1 MSINK
6 KIKITN
12 TWICQIKKQNV
23 IPVYG
28 DIFVSNGQISE
39 IKKKNFNEFISQNTK
54 KRDGDIDAGGRVVTV
69 PMINFHDHFY
79 SRLAKGLPIKGSMK
93 NFKMILKNLWWKL
106 DLALD
111 QEMIQASAQMAALES
126 IRNGVTYIF
135 DHHSSP
141 NSANGSLQII
151 ADVLR
156 EIGLS
161 GVICFET
168 TDRNGKTL
176 SEKGILENINF
187 LNNSTNED
195 IKALL
200 GLHASFTL
208 DDVTLKRASELV
220 KKHKL
225 GIHIHLCEDK
235 ADRDESFAKYKS
247 FPIERLKKYNLLND
261 KSILAHGIHLSNK
274 DYKSI
279 AKAGSAIVYNLDSN
293 LNNAVGLPIFS
304 NFSSKISHKTPILA
318 GTDGMNSNPAR
329 TIKQLFLLSR
339 NQGMS
344 FDESFTF
351 VKKVYFDQLS
361 FVKKYFSNFPSLN
374 IKNRADF
381 IIWDYIPPTPFLEE
395 NFWGHFIY
403 GILDRQVHSV
413 IQNGNVLMN
422 NFKINFDETKYQKN
436 IIKQGNRLY
445 NKMLKLN

>member
-1 MSINK
+1 MKSNK
-6 KIKITN
+6 KLKITN
-12 TWICQIKKQNV
+12 AWICQIKEQNIV
-23 IPVYG
+23 PVFG
-28 DIFVSNGQISE
+28 DILISERRISE
-39 IKKKNFNEFISQNTK
+39 IKKKNFKEFTFGNK
-54 KRDGDIDAGGRVVTV
+54 KNAAGEIDAGGRVVTV

-106 DLALD
+106 DIVLD
-111 QEMIQASAQMAALES
+111 EEMIQASAQMAALES

-141 NSANGSLQII
+141 ISAKGSLKII
-151 ADVLR
+151 ANELEDFGLRGVL
-156 EIGLS
+156 
-161 GVICFET
+161 CFET
-168 TDRNGKTL
+168 TDRNGKSL
-176 SEKGILENINF
+176 SEKGLLENINL
-187 LNNSTNED
+187 LNNSTNDD

-208 DDVTLKRASELV
+208 DDASLKKASELV
-220 KKHKL
+220 KEYKL

-235 ADRDESFAKYKS
+235 ADRDESFAKYKRY
-247 FPIERLKKYNLLND
+247 PVERLLKQKLFND
-261 KSILAHGIHLSNK
+261 KSILAHGIHLTNK
-274 DYKSI
+274 DCKSI
-279 AKAGSAIVYNLDSN
+279 AKTGSAIVYNLDSN
-293 LNNAVGLPIFS
+293 LNNAVGLPQFS
-304 NFSSKISHKTPILA
+304 KTSVKTPILT

-339 NQGMS
+339 HQGMS
-344 FDESFTF
+344 FEESFTL
-351 VKKVYFDQLS
+351 VKKVYLDQLS
-361 FVKKYFSNFPSLN
+361 FIKNYFSDFTSLN
-374 IKNRADF
+374 KKDRADF

-422 NFKINFDETKYQKN
+422 NFKINADEMKYQKN

-445 NKMLKLN
+445 NKI

>member
-1 MSINK
+1 MSNNK
-6 KIKITN
+6 ILKITN
-12 TWICQIKKQNV
+12 AWICQIKRRKIV
-23 IPVYG
+23 PVFG
-28 DIFVSNGQISE
+28 DILVSEGRITE
-39 IKKKNFNEFISQNTK
+39 IKKKNFKEFILGSKPK
-54 KRDGDIDAGGRVVTV
+54 KDGDIDAGGRVVTV

-111 QEMIQASAQMAALES
+111 VEMIKASAQMAALES

-141 NSANGSLQII
+141 NFAKGSLNII
-151 ADVLR
+151 ANELKNFGLRGVL
-156 EIGLS
+156 
-161 GVICFET
+161 CFEI
-168 TDRNGKTL
+168 TDRNGKSH
-176 SEKGILENINF
+176 SEEGILENINF
-187 LNNSTNED
+187 LNNSTNYD

-208 DDVTLKRASELV
+208 NDNTLKSVSKLIKENN
-220 KKHKL
+220 L

-235 ADRDESFAKYKS
+235 VDRDESFSKYRS
-247 FPIERLKKYNLLND
+247 FPVERLIKHKLLND
-261 KSILAHGIHLSNK
+261 KSILAHGIHLADK
-274 DYKSI
+274 EYKSI

-293 LNNAVGLPIFS
+293 LNNAVGLPQFS
-304 NFSSKISHKTPILA
+304 KTSTKTPILS

-339 NQGMS
+339 YQRMS

-351 VKKVYFDQLS
+351 VKKVYFDQLN
-361 FVKKYFSNFPSLN
+361 FITKYFPDFPLLN
-374 IKNRADF
+374 KKDRADF
-381 IIWDYIPPTPFLEE
+381 IIWDYVPQTPFLEE

-403 GILDRQVHSV
+403 GILDRQVHGV

-445 NKMLKLN
+445 NKMSKLN